1 MQADAP
7 HTRIED
13 RGGSLLLVYV
23 KKRAPEAREGTVF
36 TTIKNLIPEPRQ
48 ADQPR
53 HYVGKHRQPEPA
65 PEPAPP
71 APTAEESQ
79 PAAV

>member
-1 MQADAP
+1 MFA
-7 HTRIED
+7 
-13 RGGSLLLVYV
+13 
-23 KKRAPEAREGTVF
+23 
-36 TTIKNLIPEPRQ
+36 TIKNLIPEPRQ

-53 HYVGKHRQPEPA
+53 HYVGKHRQPEPT

-71 APTAEESQ
+71 APTAEDTQPADDNQ